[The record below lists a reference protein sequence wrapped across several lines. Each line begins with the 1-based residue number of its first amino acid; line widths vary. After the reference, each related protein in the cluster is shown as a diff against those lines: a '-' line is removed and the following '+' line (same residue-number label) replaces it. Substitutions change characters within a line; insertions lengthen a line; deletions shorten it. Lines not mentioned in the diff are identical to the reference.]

1 MKEDRQKHLELK
13 VDKLSEQLSSM
24 IESSKNMEDSF
35 RKRIEQVEHEV
46 LDLPEDYDDI
56 EEEDNL
62 QGRKILMF
70 HFKMINNVLLHNVV
84 VIKTTLFQILGSD
97 EGYDN
102 KMENGSGKW
111 KMENGKRLRRGLVE
125 ENARLRKEVFEM
137 EEFKDNTCFLFF
149 FLIS

>member
-1 MKEDRQKHLELK
+1 MKEDRQKHLEMK

-70 HFKMINNVLLHNVV
+70 HFKMINNVLLHKVV

-149 FLIS
+149 

>member
-70 HFKMINNVLLHNVV
+70 HFKMINNVLLHKVMI
-84 VIKTTLFQILGSD
+84 IKTTLFQILGSD

-125 ENARLRKEVFEM
+125 ENARLRKEVFQM

-149 FLIS
+149 S

>member
-1 MKEDRQKHLELK
+1 MKEDRQKHLEMK

-62 QGRKILMF
+62 QGMF
-70 HFKMINNVLLHNVV
+70 DFKNNNLYCDFCCYTASWQLKPN
-84 VIKTTLFQILGSD
+84 
-97 EGYDN
+97 Y
-102 KMENGSGKW
+102 
-111 KMENGKRLRRGLVE
+111 
-125 ENARLRKEVFEM
+125 
-137 EEFKDNTCFLFF
+137 FKY
-149 FLIS
+149 

>member
-149 FLIS
+149 FHD

>member
-1 MKEDRQKHLELK
+1 MKEDRQKHLEMK

-62 QGRKILMF
+62 QGMF
-70 HFKMINNVLLHNVV
+70 HFKNNYLDCDYNGLLHSVV

-125 ENARLRKEVFEM
+125 ENARLRKEVHVK
-137 EEFKDNTCFLFF
+137 EEFKDNTCFAVF
-149 FLIS
+149 SHE

>member
-1 MKEDRQKHLELK
+1 MKEDRQKHLEMK

-70 HFKMINNVLLHNVV
+70 HFKMINNVLLHKVV

-125 ENARLRKEVFEM
+125 ENARLRKEVLEM

-149 FLIS
+149 P

>member
-70 HFKMINNVLLHNVV
+70 HFKMINNVLLHKVV

-149 FLIS
+149 FP

>member
-70 HFKMINNVLLHNVV
+70 HFKMINNVLLHKVV

-149 FLIS
+149 LTS

>member
-70 HFKMINNVLLHNVV
+70 HFKMINNVLLHKVV

-125 ENARLRKEVFEM
+125 ENARLRKEVLEM
-137 EEFKDNTCFLFF
+137 EEFKDNTCFLF
-149 FLIS
+149 

>member
-70 HFKMINNVLLHNVV
+70 HFKMITL
-84 VIKTTLFQILGSD
+84 VI
-97 EGYDN
+97 
-102 KMENGSGKW
+102 
-111 KMENGKRLRRGLVE
+111 
-125 ENARLRKEVFEM
+125 
-137 EEFKDNTCFLFF
+137 TCCYTR
-149 FLIS
+149 SW

>member
-137 EEFKDNTCFLFF
+137 EEFKENTCFTFF
-149 FLIS
+149 YP

>member
-1 MKEDRQKHLELK
+1 
-13 VDKLSEQLSSM
+13 M

-70 HFKMINNVLLHNVV
+70 YFENNYLDCDFATQCCS
-84 VIKTTLFQILGSD
+84 K
-97 EGYDN
+97 
-102 KMENGSGKW
+102 
-111 KMENGKRLRRGLVE
+111 
-125 ENARLRKEVFEM
+125 
-137 EEFKDNTCFLFF
+137 
-149 FLIS
+149 

>member
-70 HFKMINNVLLHNVV
+70 HFKMINNVLLHKVMI
-84 VIKTTLFQILGSD
+84 IKTTLFQILGSD

-149 FLIS
+149 FP

>member
-70 HFKMINNVLLHNVV
+70 HFKMINNVLLHKVV

-125 ENARLRKEVFEM
+125 ENARLRKEVFQM
-137 EEFKDNTCFLFF
+137 EEFKDNTCFLF
-149 FLIS
+149 

>member
-1 MKEDRQKHLELK
+1 MKEDRQKHLEMK

-62 QGRKILMF
+62 QGMF
-70 HFKMINNVLLHNVV
+70 HYRNNYLDCDFCCY
-84 VIKTTLFQILGSD
+84 TTSL
-97 EGYDN
+97 
-102 KMENGSGKW
+102 
-111 KMENGKRLRRGLVE
+111 
-125 ENARLRKEVFEM
+125 
-137 EEFKDNTCFLFF
+137 
-149 FLIS
+149 

>member
-70 HFKMINNVLLHNVV
+70 HFKMINNVLLHKVV
-84 VIKTTLFQILGSD
+84 VIKTT
-97 EGYDN
+97 
-102 KMENGSGKW
+102 
-111 KMENGKRLRRGLVE
+111 
-125 ENARLRKEVFEM
+125 
-137 EEFKDNTCFLFF
+137 
-149 FLIS
+149 

>member
-1 MKEDRQKHLELK
+1 MKEDRQKHLEMK

-24 IESSKNMEDSF
+24 IESSKNMEDSI

-70 HFKMINNVLLHNVV
+70 HFKMIT
-84 VIKTTLFQILGSD
+84 I
-97 EGYDN
+97 
-102 KMENGSGKW
+102 
-111 KMENGKRLRRGLVE
+111 
-125 ENARLRKEVFEM
+125 
-137 EEFKDNTCFLFF
+137 TCCYTR
-149 FLIS
+149 SW

>member
-1 MKEDRQKHLELK
+1 MKEDRQKHLEMK

-62 QGRKILMF
+62 QEDDVCFQAR
-70 HFKMINNVLLHNVV
+70 HLLFPFPFPLN
-84 VIKTTLFQILGSD
+84 
-97 EGYDN
+97 
-102 KMENGSGKW
+102 
-111 KMENGKRLRRGLVE
+111 
-125 ENARLRKEVFEM
+125 
-137 EEFKDNTCFLFF
+137 
-149 FLIS
+149 LIIA

>member
-70 HFKMINNVLLHNVV
+70 HFKMIMLLHKVV

-149 FLIS
+149 P

>member
-70 HFKMINNVLLHNVV
+70 HFKMINNVLLHKVV

-149 FLIS
+149 S

>member
-35 RKRIEQVEHEV
+35 KKRIEQVEHEV
-46 LDLPEDYDDI
+46 LDLTEDYDDI

-70 HFKMINNVLLHNVV
+70 HFKMINNVLLHKVV

-149 FLIS
+149 SMTS

>member
-1 MKEDRQKHLELK
+1 MKEDRQKHLEMK

-62 QGRKILMF
+62 QGMF
-70 HFKMINNVLLHNVV
+70 HFKNNYLDYNGLLHSVV

-125 ENARLRKEVFEM
+125 ENARLRKEVYLKED
-137 EEFKDNTCFLFF
+137 FKDNTCFLLY
-149 FLIS
+149 FL

>member
-1 MKEDRQKHLELK
+1 MKEDRQKHLEMK

-62 QGRKILMF
+62 QGMF
-70 HFKMINNVLLHNVV
+70 HFKNNYLDCDNGLLHSVV

-125 ENARLRKEVFEM
+125 ENARLRKEVF
-137 EEFKDNTCFLFF
+137 
-149 FLIS
+149 

>member
-1 MKEDRQKHLELK
+1 MKEDRQKHLEMK

-62 QGRKILMF
+62 QGML
-70 HFKMINNVLLHNVV
+70 HFKNNYLDCDFYVVLTSL
-84 VIKTTLFQILGSD
+84 
-97 EGYDN
+97 
-102 KMENGSGKW
+102 
-111 KMENGKRLRRGLVE
+111 
-125 ENARLRKEVFEM
+125 
-137 EEFKDNTCFLFF
+137 
-149 FLIS
+149 

>member
-70 HFKMINNVLLHNVV
+70 HFKMINNVLLHKVV

-137 EEFKDNTCFLFF
+137 EEFKENTCFT
-149 FLIS
+149 FLVIHD

>member
-1 MKEDRQKHLELK
+1 MKEDRQKHLEMK

-62 QGRKILMF
+62 QGIKILMF
-70 HFKMINNVLLHNVV
+70 HFKMITLFVLLHNVV

-125 ENARLRKEVFEM
+125 ENARLRKEVYLKEAFRN
-137 EEFKDNTCFLFF
+137 KTC
-149 FLIS
+149 

>member
-1 MKEDRQKHLELK
+1 MKEDRQKHLEMK

-70 HFKMINNVLLHNVV
+70 HFKMINNVLLHKVV

-149 FLIS
+149 FHD

>member
-70 HFKMINNVLLHNVV
+70 HFKMINNVLLHKVV

-125 ENARLRKEVFEM
+125 ENARLRKEVLEM

-149 FLIS
+149 P

>member
-1 MKEDRQKHLELK
+1 MKEDRQKHLEMK

-62 QGRKILMF
+62 QGMF
-70 HFKMINNVLLHNVV
+70 HFKNNNLYCDYNVLLHNVV
-84 VIKTTLFQILGSD
+84 VIKIT
-97 EGYDN
+97 
-102 KMENGSGKW
+102 
-111 KMENGKRLRRGLVE
+111 
-125 ENARLRKEVFEM
+125 
-137 EEFKDNTCFLFF
+137 
-149 FLIS
+149 

>member
-70 HFKMINNVLLHNVV
+70 HFKMINNVLLHKVV

-149 FLIS
+149 FHD

>member
-70 HFKMINNVLLHNVV
+70 HFKMINNVLLHKVMI
-84 VIKTTLFQILGSD
+84 IKTTLFQILGSD

-149 FLIS
+149 FHD